1 MLKKIILF
9 AAVALIA
16 AVNINALSGRDIMIK
31 VDERDD
37 GDTRK
42 SFLSITL
49 INKRGSIRVRN
60 VISYSKD
67 YGKDSKKIMY
77 FTKPEDVEGTCFLSW
92 EYDDVSKEDDKWL
105 YMPALRKERRI
116 SGKSSN
122 DYFMGTDFTYDD
134 MGDRNVDEDNH
145 TLKGEDVFSGKS
157 CWLIE
162 SVPVEAGEYT
172 YKKVW
177 VCKETCMVIHV
188 EYYNRVGLLKVLT
201 CGKIDKIDGIWTAC
215 EMVMENKQENHK
227 TVMEFSEISYNKPV
241 KDSLFSVASIK
252 KGRIR

>member
-1 MLKKIILF
+1 MFREIILIT
-9 AAVALIA
+9 AVALIA
-16 AVNINALSGRDIMIK
+16 AVHSGALSGRDVMLK

-42 SFLSITL
+42 SSLTMTL
-49 INKRGSIRVRN
+49 INNRGSQRVRN
-60 VISYSKD
+60 VLSYSKD

-77 FTKPEDVEGTCFLSW
+77 FTKPEDVRGTCFLSW
-92 EYDDVSKEDDKWL
+92 EYDDVSKDDDKWL

-145 TLKGEDVFSGKS
+145 TLEGEEVFEGSN
-157 CWLIE
+157 CWILK
-162 SVPVEAGEYT
+162 SVPVEKGEYT

-177 VCKETCMVIHV
+177 VNQDTFMVIHV
-188 EYYNRVGLLKVLT
+188 EYYNRVGLLKVLS
-201 CGKIDKIDGIWTAC
+201 CRSIEQIDGIWTAG
-215 EMVMENKQENHK
+215 EMVMENFQEKHK
-227 TVMEFSEISYNKPV
+227 TLMQFSDIRYNNPV
-241 KDSLFSVASIK
+241 KDSLFTVASIK
-252 KGRIR
+252 KGRIK

>member
-1 MLKKIILF
+1 MFKRII
-9 AAVALIA
+9 LIA
-16 AVNINALSGRDIMIK
+16 AVSVFASFYAGALSGRDIMVQ

-37 GDTRK
+37 GDTRN
-42 SFLSITL
+42 SSMTMTL
-49 INKRGSIRVRN
+49 VNKRGSRRVRN

-67 YGKDSKKIMY
+67 YGKDSKKVMY
-77 FTKPEDVEGTCFLSW
+77 FTKPEDVKGTCFLSW

-145 TLKGEDVFSGKS
+145 TLESEDVYEGRD
-157 CWLIE
+157 CWVIK
-162 SVPVEAGEYT
+162 SVPVEKGEYT

-177 VCKETCMVIHV
+177 VRRDNFMVVHV
-188 EYYNRVGLLKVLT
+188 EYYNRVGLLKVLS
-201 CGKIDKIDGIWTAC
+201 CGRIEQIDGIWTAG
-215 EMVMENKQENHK
+215 EMVMENIQEKHK
-227 TVMEFSEISYNKPV
+227 TVMEFSDIRYNSPV
-241 KDSLFSVASIK
+241 KDSLFTVASIK